1 MNKINKPNNMRKY
14 SYGFS
19 LIELMVAM
27 VIGIIVLLGL
37 VSLFTNSSILNRAQ
51 TGLAVLQEN
60 GRYAI
65 TRVKD
70 DIEQAGRKH
79 CATVAMPSDL
89 ITNWNQGYV
98 MRSWMVD
105 ENVDF
110 SNHSSTNGLPLVNQ
124 IELNYQSD
132 PNQLPNATASVAG
145 QPAYPLDPRYFIQ
158 GHTCGA
164 STCQPGL
171 TTVGSDQA
179 TNFRNIGTG
188 DGDRAA
194 NTDILTVRYLDGGNR
209 IINDPTANSFTLDNM
224 VISAGT
230 NPTLVS
236 DCNTAYVSNG
246 NWAGNSLT
254 MNGTNV
260 PNFNLKTDTRAFDL
274 TNDFHTVSYFV
285 GIDSDPNRSGRMI
298 SSLYRS
304 ENGNVQQ
311 LVQGVERFNVFYL
324 AQLQTGHVARLTAD
338 QVQAIQD
345 GGNATIDGCII
356 PPNSEALPGGV
367 RLANGQ
373 GCLWRSI
380 YAMEVHM
387 LLNTVNDS
395 SMKQDETYIYSPD
408 SDARQ
413 TPASTLPSGLSRDR
427 MYRREFTAI
436 IPIRSYTL

>member
-1 MNKINKPNNMRKY
+1 MNNVIKSNNMQKN
-14 SYGFS
+14 SFGFS

-65 TRVKD
+65 TRLKD
-70 DIEQAGRKH
+70 DVEQAGRKH

-89 ITNWNQGYV
+89 ITNWNQGYA
-98 MRSWMVD
+98 MTSWMID
-105 ENVDF
+105 ANVNF
-110 SNHSSTNGLPLVNQ
+110 SNHPSTNGLPLVNQ
-124 IELNYQSD
+124 IQLNFQSD
-132 PNQLPNATASVAG
+132 PNQLPNPIASVVG
-145 QPAYPLDPRYFIQ
+145 QSSYPLDPRYFIQ
-158 GHTCGA
+158 GHTCDA

-171 TTVGSDQA
+171 TTTGADQA
-179 TNFRNIGTG
+179 TNFRTIGTG

-194 NTDILTVRYLDGGNR
+194 NTDILTVRYLNGGNR
-209 IINDPTANSFTLDNM
+209 VIANTSANNFTLENM
-224 VISAGT
+224 VMAAGT
-230 NPTLVS
+230 KPTLMA
-236 DCNTAYVSNG
+236 DCNTAYVAQG
-246 NWAGNSLT
+246 NWAGNSVVL
-254 MNGTNV
+254 NGTTV
-260 PNFNLKTDTRAFDL
+260 PNFNLNTDTRAFDL
-274 TNDFHTVSYFV
+274 TDDFRTVSYFV
-285 GIDSDPNRSGRMI
+285 GIDSDPNRPGRMI

-304 ENGNVQQ
+304 ENGNAQQ

-395 SMKQDETYIYSPD
+395 SMEADETYIYSPD
-408 SDARQ
+408 TDARQ
-413 TPASTLPSGLSRDR
+413 TPANTLPSGLARDR
-427 MYRREFTAI
+427 MYRREFTAT